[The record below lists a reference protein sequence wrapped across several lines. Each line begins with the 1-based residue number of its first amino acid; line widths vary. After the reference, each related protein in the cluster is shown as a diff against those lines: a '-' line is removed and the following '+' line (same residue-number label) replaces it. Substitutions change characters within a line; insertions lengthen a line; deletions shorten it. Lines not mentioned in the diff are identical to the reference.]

1 MDIDFTVGK
10 CSYFDSAELGIELCR
25 NRFCQ
30 RTVRVTGEQLDF
42 IAVSYH
48 EVPSFIFYPSAERF
62 TAFRKPNLFIR
73 SVTP

>member
-62 TAFRKPNLFIR
+62 TAFPEAESFY
-73 SVTP
+73 P